1 MRLESE
7 AGPYRRTPAG
17 LRALHLYQIIRPAM
31 PHAGHP
37 HALSPR
43 VQPDDKET
51 NMEHKNTPG
60 PWEAECRSGDWVAI
74 SARDKNAVAWP
85 NRPRGNEVE
94 ANVRLIA
101 AAPELLEALQ
111 RLVEIED

>member
-1 MRLESE
+1 
-7 AGPYRRTPAG
+7 
-17 LRALHLYQIIRPAM
+17 
-31 PHAGHP
+31 
-37 HALSPR
+37 
-43 VQPDDKET
+43 
-51 NMEHKNTPG
+51 MEHKNTPG
-60 PWEAECRSGDWVAI
+60 PWEAECRSGDWVVI

-111 RLVEIED
+111 DAVEYLKNHLPDDMIAPHLSAIAKATGATP

>member
-1 MRLESE
+1 
-7 AGPYRRTPAG
+7 
-17 LRALHLYQIIRPAM
+17 
-31 PHAGHP
+31 
-37 HALSPR
+37 
-43 VQPDDKET
+43 
-51 NMEHKNTPG
+51 MEHKNTPG
-60 PWEAECRSGDWVAI
+60 PWEAECRSGDWVVI

-111 RLVEIED
+111 RLVEIEDGPGMAVIGWPEALEAARAAIAKATGSQP

>member
-1 MRLESE
+1 
-7 AGPYRRTPAG
+7 
-17 LRALHLYQIIRPAM
+17 
-31 PHAGHP
+31 
-37 HALSPR
+37 
-43 VQPDDKET
+43 
-51 NMEHKNTPG
+51 MEHKNTPG

-101 AAPELLEALQ
+101 AAPELLEALIK
-111 RLVEIED
+111 LSNAYAFIKPPGYPKSDAELLANAAIAKATGATP